1 MCQVWAPELSSATP
15 GCPWACSKLNARC
28 NISID
33 VTGVGLEHLGR
44 CDRHHLLHRG
54 ALAVGFAWIFAI
66 STWTSLVKPEKRGPW
81 NSVTRCSSSTSL
93 SCFIL
98 WPRKTVVLSTNQG
111 LDNYFSSD
119 ISPDSFSN
127 GAIRQRCNKR
137 PIKHLWYVYL
147 LGECIS
153 NAAHTRGTASVQ
165 LGNDRLI
172 TRWCEPLPRALRC
185 QSLRGPS
192 QTQHHRWNS
201 RCSQMCSPCSEKPAL
216 SLKMWSLIPA
226 TSVRWA
232 CSWPAKFHLG
242 QTSQPNQQQLER
254 KRGNDEK
261 ADSPFK

>member
-1 MCQVWAPELSSATP
+1 MRQVWAPELSPATP
-15 GCPWACSKLNARC
+15 GCPWACSKPNAHC
-28 NISID
+28 ISID

-66 STWTSLVKPEKRGPW
+66 STWTSLVKPKKRRPW

-127 GAIRQRCNKR
+127 GAICQRCNKR

-153 NAAHTRGTASVQ
+153 NAAHTRHRICSIRHWQADNEVMWASPTCFALPESERAQ
-165 LGNDRLI
+165 SDAAP
-172 TRWCEPLPRALRC
+172 PLEFQMFPDV
-185 QSLRGPS
+185 QSLQWKTIPFLKNVEF
-192 QTQHHRWNS
+192 NS
-201 RCSQMCSPCSEKPAL
+201 SHFGDVSLLLAGEVPPWTNISAKSAAAGKEKGKWWK
-216 SLKMWSLIPA
+216 S
-226 TSVRWA
+226 R
-232 CSWPAKFHLG
+232 
-242 QTSQPNQQQLER
+242 
-254 KRGNDEK
+254 
-261 ADSPFK
+261 